1 MHSKAAIPP
10 SQSLSKEYWSSWNG
24 QFALTALHNTPQQY
38 FNVLIRWRQVK
49 RHKHYRRRWDHAVN
63 CAWLRSWSPIWH
75 KRLAVYGR
83 SRFSLAKVLQAKMSP
98 SFLFFFKVSW
108 FVEPCSK
115 CLQLKSARLKFHNC
129 WMVFTRKPC
138 VFVDIHREPQWN
150 VNRWASLRKEENLI
164 QNTTDIVNYS
174 ENLKSSLGT
183 EEWLSTESS
192 PTAIKHWA
200 PCTQHGSNFY
210 GDFLWATDQF

>member
-1 MHSKAAIPP
+1 MAS
-10 SQSLSKEYWSSWNG
+10 SQATQTLQTEVRSCRKLCMTEELESNLTQEIGCLWPIKVFIGQGITGKDEPVFFFFLKLVDLLSLAQNVSSWSQPDWN
-24 QFALTALHNTPQQY
+24 FTT
-38 FNVLIRWRQVK
+38 
-49 RHKHYRRRWDHAVN
+49 
-63 CAWLRSWSPIWH
+63 
-75 KRLAVYGR
+75 
-83 SRFSLAKVLQAKMSP
+83 
-98 SFLFFFKVSW
+98 
-108 FVEPCSK
+108 
-115 CLQLKSARLKFHNC
+115 
-129 WMVFTRKPC
+129 MVFTRKPC